1 MVSGPEKVAMENINS
16 PGHVVRVDKRKYE
29 AMKTALLAVMPN
41 TEPGLTV
48 AELKEQLLP
57 LLPEDLFPGGDKA
70 GWWLKGVQLDLEA
83 KAIIV
88 REHTKP
94 LRLHL
99 NDES

>member
-1 MVSGPEKVAMENINS
+1 MVSGPEKVVMENINS

-48 AELKEQLLP
+48 AELKQQLLP
-57 LLPEDLFPGGDKA
+57 LLPDDLFPGGDKA

-88 REHTKP
+88 RENTKP